1 MLSEINA
8 SGLIPQAPL
17 HTSSLVVTGW
27 EDEKDD
33 TREDERSYPQSYPRE
48 EGQHDLEMRNL
59 ESPTRTNTRGAEMT
73 RVESPI
79 NSVRRRMSRE
89 PQVSHA
95 ASEVPEGKKQ
105 GRKEVPIGVVEQR
118 VSNLAQGSLC
128 KWLALF
134 RSNTHV
140 IVITVA
146 NKHRSGPHDCT
157 IPACPRSDPQGSPG
171 RSFCTSTQPRC
182 VQGRNQT
189 TD

>member
-1 MLSEINA
+1 
-8 SGLIPQAPL
+8 
-17 HTSSLVVTGW
+17 
-27 EDEKDD
+27 
-33 TREDERSYPQSYPRE
+33 
-48 EGQHDLEMRNL
+48 
-59 ESPTRTNTRGAEMT
+59 
-73 RVESPI
+73 
-79 NSVRRRMSRE
+79 MSRE

-134 RSNTHV
+134 CSNTHM

-146 NKHRSGPHDCT
+146 NKHRSGPHDCS

-171 RSFCTSTQPRC
+171 RSFCTSAQPLC
-182 VQGRNQT
+182 VQGRNQR
-189 TD
+189 TDFQWYMGTDALLSSGVTEKMLYLIRDPGAILPSNPLNKVRKSRLILFIFIELIGFGATFAVTQVSHHPHRLDSLAGADVGRR